1 MINIIRESVNLKFKS
16 AIIMKCKYGY
26 TWFFALI
33 MFGMIAHTSYA
44 QIGKIPDAVTQA
56 FEEKYPDASEAT
68 FVNKLVET
76 DVSFQIKNV
85 HYKARFSN
93 KGEWQAT
100 LQESSFA
107 ELPEAVQDG
116 FHKSKYADWD
126 IESVY
131 ILYQPDKPIE
141 YRIGVSKNAIQ
152 KKNLYFN
159 SKGRLLHDNITL

>member
-1 MINIIRESVNLKFKS
+1 MRRKHVFLYALAFMICHIFSQ
-16 AIIMKCKYGY
+16 A
-26 TWFFALI
+26 
-33 MFGMIAHTSYA
+33 SYA

-93 KGEWQAT
+93 KGEWLAT

-107 ELPEAVQDG
+107 ELPEVVQDG

-131 ILYQPDKPIE
+131 ILFQPDKPIA
-141 YRIGVSKNAIQ
+141 YRLGVSRNAIQ

>member
-1 MINIIRESVNLKFKS
+1 
-16 AIIMKCKYGY
+16 MKYLHI
-26 TWFFALI
+26 LI
-33 MFGMIAHTSYA
+33 FGMIACYGFSQAAFA
-44 QIGKIPDAVTQA
+44 QIGKVPDAVMQA
-56 FEEKYPDASEAT
+56 FEQKYPDASEAT

-76 DVSFQIKNV
+76 DVSFQMHQV

-100 LQESSFA
+100 LQESSFG

-116 FHKSKYADWD
+116 FHKSKYADWN

-131 ILYQPDKPIE
+131 ILYQPDKPVE
-141 YRIGVSKNAIQ
+141 YRVGVSKNAIQ